1 MRRCACLRVLQDAV
15 CTLNTLQTNASCLQ
29 QVRRERHHPQLQLQ
43 AMEGFLE
50 RAGLTVSRGSS
61 GQRSPLSLK
70 KKMLKGLRISAT
82 MILFPASLSDG
93 LISKVEELD
102 HLNIIHVTGTKGKVS
117 VAGPAPAVNAVYDP

>member
-1 MRRCACLRVLQDAV
+1 MLQDAV

-29 QVRRERHHPQLQLQ
+29 QVRRERNHPQLQLQ

-50 RAGLTVSRGSS
+50 RAGLTVSHGSS
-61 GQRSPLSLK
+61 GQRSRLSHHK
-70 KKMLKGLRISAT
+70 NAQRITHISKDDL
-82 MILFPASLSDG
+82 IPASLSDG

-117 VAGPAPAVNAVYDP
+117 VAGAAPAVNAV